1 MKTVFSEAPE
11 TGAGEELQ
19 ESTGEVRELTWEIYC
34 KEVRPMW
41 LLCTKGYG
49 FTVKDI
55 DSSCPADLEPYAEAY
70 KLEMKQRDRE
80 MWMWWGEYG
89 LAATSV
95 AVDHCLNGRKAQ
107 SKYIDKP
114 IIERADIANNEK
126 EIQKQR
132 KAFLA
137 GLMAMQANFELSHP
151 KRRNKHEFNRN

>member
-1 MKTVFSEAPE
+1 
-11 TGAGEELQ
+11 
-19 ESTGEVRELTWEIYC
+19 
-34 KEVRPMW
+34 MW

-55 DSSCPADLEPYAEAY
+55 DSSCPADLEPYAEAHT
-70 KLEMKQRDRE
+70 LEMKQRDRE

-114 IIERADIANNEK
+114 IMERADVANNEK
-126 EIQKQR
+126 ELQKQR

-137 GLMAMQANFELSHP
+137 GLMAMQANFELSHS
-151 KRRNKHEFNRN
+151 KKEKQT

>member
-1 MKTVFSEAPE
+1 MAFIHKR
-11 TGAGEELQ
+11 
-19 ESTGEVRELTWEIYC
+19 VRIYS
-34 KEVRPMW
+34 KRYRFF
-41 LLCTKGYG
+41 L
-49 FTVKDI
+49 
-55 DSSCPADLEPYAEAY
+55 PADLEPYAEAH

-95 AVDHCLNGRKAQ
+95 SVDHCMNGKKAQ

-114 IIERADIANNEK
+114 IMERAESASDEK
-126 EIQKQR
+126 ELQKQR

-151 KRRNKHEFNRN
+151 KRRSKHEFNRN

>member
-1 MKTVFSEAPE
+1 
-11 TGAGEELQ
+11 
-19 ESTGEVRELTWEIYC
+19 
-34 KEVRPMW
+34 MW

-55 DSSCPADLEPYAEAY
+55 DSSCPADLEPYAEAH
-70 KLEMKQRDRE
+70 KLEMKKKDRN

-114 IIERADIANNEK
+114 IMERLETASNEK
-126 EIQKQR
+126 KLQKQR

-151 KRRNKHEFNRN
+151 RKEKQT